1 MNEENLGIFLI
12 IFNFLNFLIEFFDL
26 LGGSNV
32 DVGIGIIIDNIGNI
46 YIIGGIRFL
55 DFEIILNVI

>member
-46 YIIGGIRFL
+46 YIIGGIIFL